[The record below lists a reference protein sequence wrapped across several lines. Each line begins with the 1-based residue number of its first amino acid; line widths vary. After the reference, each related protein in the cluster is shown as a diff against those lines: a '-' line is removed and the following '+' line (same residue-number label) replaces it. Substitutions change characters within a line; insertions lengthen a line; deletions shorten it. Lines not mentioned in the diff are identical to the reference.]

1 MLGENLSQERGL
13 VEWAVCERG
22 RGEVFGQAREGFME
36 EVSFYQKP
44 IETRDLALQIFRKG
58 GGGEH
63 SRQRNRK
70 CKDPGMGTCSEHKR
84 SIELAMKLE

>member
-44 IETRDLALQIFRKG
+44 IETRDLALQIFRR
-58 GGGEH
+58 GEERTFQAEKQKMQR
-63 SRQRNRK
+63 SRNGNMLR
-70 CKDPGMGTCSEHKR
+70 
-84 SIELAMKLE
+84 A

>member
-58 GGGEH
+58 AGE
-63 SRQRNRK
+63 NI
-70 CKDPGMGTCSEHKR
+70 PGRETENAKIQEWEHAQ
-84 SIELAMKLE
+84 SIREASSWP

>member
-44 IETRDLALQIFRKG
+44 IETRDLALQIFRRG
-58 GGGEH
+58 GGRTFQAEKQKMQR
-63 SRQRNRK
+63 SRNGNMLR
-70 CKDPGMGTCSEHKR
+70 
-84 SIELAMKLE
+84 A